1 MFIYDDLINEVYK
14 LINNYQKEDLNILNK
29 DFKEDKNQF
38 IFKNDVAFEL
48 GGSSKHGFSFDL
60 ITLNDIEDSITLIG
74 NNIDKITKDTNYA
87 RITIVSSDK
96 ELLESNNLYENISS
110 VSYSKYKFALEGVI
124 LRESSINSKESLLF
138 SKNKISFEEIGSYF
152 INLYKKNK
160 YVKNVKMIFINLD
173 SFDYLKL
180 KELKEKEVKITKALD
195 HLVNKIDMDC
205 YKCKL
210 KPICDDV
217 SKMIDKNN

>member
-14 LINNYQKEDLNILNK
+14 LINNYQKEDLSILNGPY
-29 DFKEDKNQF
+29 KEDKNQF

-48 GGSSKHGFSFDL
+48 GGGIKHGFSFDL
-60 ITLNDIEDSITLIG
+60 ISYEDIKDSIILIG
-74 NNIDKITKDTNYA
+74 DNIDKIKHDTNYA
-87 RITIVSSDK
+87 RITIISSDK
-96 ELLESNNLYENISS
+96 NLLESNNLYENISS
-110 VSYSKYKFALEGVI
+110 INYVKYKFALKGVI
-124 LRESSINSKESLLF
+124 LRESSINQKESLLF
-138 SKNKISFEEIGSYF
+138 DKTKINFEEIGSYL

-160 YVKNVKMIFINLD
+160 FVRNVSVIFINLD
-173 SFDYLKL
+173 SFDYQKL
-180 KELKEKEVKITKALD
+180 IELKSKESKITKALD

-217 SKMIDKNN
+217 SKMIENK